1 MRRVLLLL
9 VILSVPGFVLADVA
23 NVYNFDTAQQEQ
35 RFQKLAEELRCP
47 KCQNQNI
54 ADSGAPIAKDM
65 RDEVYRMMQAGASDE
80 DIMNA
85 LVARF
90 GEFVRYKPQVE
101 KRTLLLW
108 ATPFIA
114 VFGGLLIVAG
124 VVIRSRRSADRE
136 PVLSAG
142 QKARAEKILAESRHD
157 TNA

>member
-1 MRRVLLLL
+1 MRRALFLL
-9 VILSVPGFVLADVA
+9 VIFSVSGFVSADVA

-65 RDEVYRMMQAGASDE
+65 RDEVYRMMGAGASDE

-114 VFGGLLIVAG
+114 VFGGLLIVVG
-124 VVIRSRRSADRE
+124 VVIRSRRSADHE
-136 PVLSAG
+136 PALTAG
-142 QKARAEKILAESRHD
+142 QKARAEKILAESKQG
-157 TNA
+157 NNV

>member
-1 MRRVLLLL
+1 MFRVLFLL
-9 VILSVPGFVLADVA
+9 VIFSIPGVVTADVA
-23 NVYNFDTAQQEQ
+23 NVYNFDTIQQEQ

-65 RDEVYRMMQAGASDE
+65 RNEVYRMMRAGASDE

-85 LVARF
+85 LVSRF
-90 GEFVRYKPQVE
+90 GEFVRYKPEVE

-114 VFGGLLIVAG
+114 VFGGLMIVVG
-124 VVIRSRRSADRE
+124 VVIRSRRNADRE
-136 PVLSAG
+136 PALTAA
-142 QKARAEKILAESRHD
+142 QKARAEKILAESKQGNN
-157 TNA
+157 T